1 LKYWNKIKVK
11 RVEKAA
17 FQTVE
22 LGADNAC
29 PAKEQGK
36 GIARADNET

>member
-1 LKYWNKIKVK
+1 LKYWNKIKEK

-17 FQTVE
+17 FPTVE

-36 GIARADNET
+36 GIARAEDET